1 MKKSVWK
8 KILKV
13 VMAIVSAAL
22 GALGGGGKGRVK
34 LRERGVSEF
43 RHFPLLLRDFP
54 CYREAVS
61 LFSFVDY

>member
-22 GALGGGGKGRVK
+22 GARGGGAMK
-34 LRERGVSEF
+34 
-43 RHFPLLLRDFP
+43 
-54 CYREAVS
+54 
-61 LFSFVDY
+61 